1 MASGSVWTAQAA
13 GGTACL
19 WNGYGGAR
27 GTKRLYLQAYD
38 SISAAHQGLGRYLT
52 CYNQHRPQRA
62 LDGKMPDKCAA
73 TT

>member
-1 MASGSVWTAQAA
+1 MDGTGCWRDSVFVER
-13 GGTACL
+13 L
-19 WNGYGGAR
+19 WRSAR
-27 GTKRLYLQAYD
+27 YEAVYLQAYD